1 MPDRPPTKKEKIA
14 SNLQEVDLDPL
25 TKDTSTIETS
35 DAHLIDANYSVF
47 DELEDAFDVAPMVRT
62 SIDES
67 NLPTTHQE
75 YFLHEE

>member
-1 MPDRPPTKKEKIA
+1 MPDRPPTKKDKFA

-35 DAHLIDANYSVF
+35 DAHLIDTNYSVF

-67 NLPTTHQE
+67 NLPTTYQE
-75 YFLHEE
+75 YFLHEK